1 MSTGSGHSG
10 MQKTDGT
17 RGREKKKEKSSA
29 CTEFSYHRLITYTGI
44 LSVIVFRRYQRQQPI
59 KGLRMAS
66 QSILSIE
73 KKFLGQLADTV
84 VGGGQKRHTTY
95 LDVVHCARHLS
106 QSTTQMEQ
114 VSAWDGA

>member
-1 MSTGSGHSG
+1 M
-10 MQKTDGT
+10 
-17 RGREKKKEKSSA
+17 
-29 CTEFSYHRLITYTGI
+29 
-44 LSVIVFRRYQRQQPI
+44 P
-59 KGLRMAS
+59 S